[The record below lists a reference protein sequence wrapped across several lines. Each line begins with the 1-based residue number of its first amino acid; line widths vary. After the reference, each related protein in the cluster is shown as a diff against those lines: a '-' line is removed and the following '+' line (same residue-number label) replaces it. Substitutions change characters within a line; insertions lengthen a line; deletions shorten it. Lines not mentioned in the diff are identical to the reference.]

1 MDVRCE
7 RCQTEYDFDDA
18 LVSDRGTTV
27 KCTNCGHQFK
37 VYPVAGA
44 GRPEIW
50 VVRPA
55 SGVEVTY
62 TALRDLQRAIAQ
74 GQVSPDDL
82 LLPKGLP
89 PRPLRSIAELQPFFG
104 AHRPAGGTQRTLA
117 GVSPPVAGAE
127 PHEPVAPSPVGA
139 ARQEPFAPSRSDR
152 PPRPDARSGRQ
163 RTTTAPKL
171 PPFDAK
177 PARSTRRDSERPTVA
192 RQEAEPKPAAAAAAA
207 PEAPRRSKPAPA
219 APAPE
224 LAPARGTTTLGL
236 APAGLAAPGAG
247 DSSPTAASPPAP
259 DAGEPAPHAAPDA
272 GEPAVADPAGAVA
285 AVRTSPPDPVSPS
298 ALPEV
303 EPTPPERAE
312 AAVPAAYRPEEY
324 FTPPPRELS
333 FSGSLSEPDPR
344 FVPPSRAR
352 RVRAGWIVGIVLVG
366 GLLLIAATIGVSLV
380 RRLAAPA
387 PGTVAAP
394 APSSDPKVEAY
405 LAEGRRLLA
414 AADVDGAGAAVTKAS
429 ALAESDPAVLA
440 ALAEVETVRADFV
453 WLRLRLLDP
462 TSTERVDATAR
473 ELGQRVG
480 RARTAVD
487 AAAAAPVPDPTARRL
502 RVDLLRLDG
511 QVAEARALVVPLAER
526 VSEPETAYVLGA
538 LDLAEATP
546 AFRSAAARLRVAAA
560 AEGRLGRARA
570 ALIYALARAGD
581 LDAARRELGLLT
593 AATAAHPL
601 AADLARF
608 VDRCDVATEPGDA
621 AVEVVDTE
629 GLRTATATGVGPVP
643 GGVID
648 FRERLQQASA
658 ALGGRD
664 LDRAERLYRSVLAE
678 QPNNTEALAG
688 VAEVARQR
696 NDPRAGAL
704 YDAVLAQNPSY
715 VPAIVARADQKW
727 AAGDVAGAIPLYQ
740 RVVAQAGAN
749 SSYGRHA
756 SARLAEGARRAGA
769 ADAGPPAPTAAAP
782 PPTAARPA
790 STTAPPP
797 ATAAPPAADAP
808 YIDTTDLPEF

>member
-37 VYPVAGA
+37 VFPVAGA

-50 VVRPA
+50 VVRSPT
-55 SGVEVTY
+55 GVEVTY

-117 GVSPPVAGAE
+117 GVSPPVTGAA
-127 PHEPVAPSPVGA
+127 PHEPVAPSPAGD

-152 PPRPDARSGRQ
+152 PPRPEARSARQ

-171 PPFDAK
+171 PPFEGK
-177 PARSTRRDSERPTVA
+177 PARSTRRDSERPTVV
-192 RQEAEPKPAAAAAAA
+192 RQETEPKPTAVAAA
-207 PEAPRRSKPAPA
+207 APRRSKA
-219 APAPE
+219 ASAGLATD

-236 APAGLAAPGAG
+236 APVGLAAPGAG

-259 DAGEPAPHAAPDA
+259 DAVSPAQHVAVATGEPAAAPL
-272 GEPAVADPAGAVA
+272 AGAVA
-285 AVRTSPPDPVSPS
+285 TGGTGSPDPEPPR
-298 ALPEV
+298 ALREV
-303 EPTPPERAE
+303 EPSPPERAE
-312 AAVPAAYRPEEY
+312 AVTSAAYRPEEY

-366 GLLLIAATIGVSLV
+366 GLLLIAATIGVALV
-380 RRLAAPA
+380 RRLAAPV
-387 PGTVAAP
+387 PGTVVAP
-394 APSSDPKVEAY
+394 VPSSDPKVEAY
-405 LAEGRRLLA
+405 LVEGRRLLA
-414 AADVDGAGAAVTKAS
+414 AADVDGAGAAVSKAS

-440 ALAEVETVRADFV
+440 ALAEIETVRADFV

-462 TSTERVDATAR
+462 SATERVDATAR
-473 ELGQRVG
+473 ELRQRVG
-480 RARTAVD
+480 RARTAVE
-487 AAAAAPVPDPTARRL
+487 AAAAAPVPDPTSRRL

-511 QVAEARALVVPLAER
+511 QVSEARALVVPLAER

-608 VDRCDVATEPGDA
+608 VDRCEVAPEPGDA
-621 AVEVVDTE
+621 GVEVVDTE
-629 GLRTATATGVGPVP
+629 ALRTATATGVGPVP

-782 PPTAARPA
+782 P
-790 STTAPPP
+790 APPP